1 MSKFKVGD
9 KVYCPVLGTR
19 VYTLTE
25 SWTST
30 APLLLPVGD
39 DIGTV
44 RINIDGTMY
53 SKEAAPSIFHA
64 TKENYELLS
73 KLYPEVELEKPPV
86 PPTPMEVIT
95 KMLNDGWTSVACLV
109 SDHNKNLVVKNGLTY
124 DVIND
129 VIPTAHAPYRTAV
142 GTPWRYAQ
150 PIDVE
155 TGKRIVDYVD
165 GEIVLGD

>member
-9 KVYCPVLGTR
+9 KVYCPVLGTK

-25 SWTST
+25 SWTSA
-30 APLLLPVGD
+30 APLLLSAGD

-53 SKEAAPSIFHA
+53 SKEAAPSIFRA
-64 TKENYELLS
+64 TEENYELLS
-73 KLYPEVELEKPPV
+73 KLYPEVEFAKPPV
-86 PPTPMEVIT
+86 PPTPAEVIT
-95 KMLNDGWTSVACLV
+95 KMLADGWTSVACLV
-109 SDHNKNLVVKNGLTY
+109 SDHNKHLITSKSLTSN
-124 DVIND
+124 IISD
-129 VIPTAHAPYRTAV
+129 VIPTAHDPYKATTGAS
-142 GTPWRYAQ
+142 WKYAQ
-150 PIDVE
+150 PIDVK